1 MLRRGPHK
9 SSNGA
14 ACKPPADTKEKQN
27 LVGARPAA
35 PGTLR
40 KSIKRSTNLGQKVHP
55 AGFRLGIHKG
65 WMSNWLFPKKD
76 WPAYLEEDYVI
87 RQFLRRELQNAGVSK
102 VDIDRKVG
110 DQLQIDIYT
119 ARPGVVV
126 GKGGQGIENLQQKV
140 RSLLHRPGM
149 DIRINI
155 LEINRVDLE
164 AQLVAE
170 SIAQQLEKRVAFRR
184 AMKQAIQRCMRAG
197 AVGVKVMVAG
207 RLGGAEI
214 ARTEWAKE
222 GRIPLQTLRADIDY
236 GVAEAHTVMGLIGVK
251 VWIFRGELEP
261 GQWSPPNIKIS
272 AERPQEGGRQERG
285 PVKSGRRARKAG

>member
-1 MLRRGPHK
+1 M
-9 SSNGA
+9 
-14 ACKPPADTKEKQN
+14 
-27 LVGARPAA
+27 
-35 PGTLR
+35 
-40 KSIKRSTNLGQKVHP
+40 GQKVNP
-55 AGFRLGIHKG
+55 NGFRLGIHKG
-65 WMSNWLFPKKD
+65 WSSNWFVQKRDVAPLIEED
-76 WPAYLEEDYVI
+76 HRLRAYLEK
-87 RQFLRRELQNAGVSK
+87 ELAGAGASK
-102 VDIDRKVG
+102 VEISRKA
-110 DQLQIDIYT
+110 DQIQIDIYT

-126 GKGGQGIENLQQKV
+126 GKGGQGIENLSGKLKG
-140 RSLLHRPGM
+140 LLNRTGL

-164 AQLVAE
+164 SKLVAE

-197 AVGVKVMVAG
+197 AVGVKIMVAG

-236 GVAEAHTVMGLIGVK
+236 GTAEAATVMGRIGIK

-261 GQWSPPNIKIS
+261 GQWSPPNIKTQQ
-272 AERPQEGGRQERG
+272 ERERGQGGGGEGGQRPERG
-285 PVKSGRRARKAG
+285 ERSGKSGRKPRKQGG

>member
-1 MLRRGPHK
+1 M
-9 SSNGA
+9 
-14 ACKPPADTKEKQN
+14 
-27 LVGARPAA
+27 
-35 PGTLR
+35 
-40 KSIKRSTNLGQKVHP
+40 GQKVSP
-55 AGFRLGIHKG
+55 KGFRLGIHRG
-65 WMSNWLFPKKD
+65 WESNWLFPKKFL
-76 WPAYLEEDYVI
+76 PVYIEEDHYI
-87 RQFLRRELQNAGVSK
+87 RSFLKKELANAGVSK
-102 VDIDRKVG
+102 VEIGRKVG
-110 DQLQIDIYT
+110 DQLQLDIYS

-140 RSLLHRPGM
+140 SALLNRRGM

-184 AMKQAIQRCMRAG
+184 AMKQAIQRCMRTG
-197 AVGVKVMVAG
+197 AVGIKVMVAG

-222 GRIPLQTLRADIDY
+222 GRIPLQTLRADVDY
-236 GVAEAHTVMGLIGVK
+236 GLAEAHTVMGKIGVK

-261 GQWSPPNIKIS
+261 GQWSPPNIKTQT
-272 AERPQEGGRQERG
+272 ERPQEAGRPERPSG
-285 PVKSGRRARKAG
+285 KTGRRARKAG

>member
-1 MLRRGPHK
+1 
-9 SSNGA
+9 
-14 ACKPPADTKEKQN
+14 
-27 LVGARPAA
+27 
-35 PGTLR
+35 
-40 KSIKRSTNLGQKVHP
+40 LGQKVHP
-55 AGFRLGIHKG
+55 VGFRLGIHKG
-65 WMSNWLFPKKD
+65 WMSNWLFPKKA
-76 WPAYLEEDYVI
+76 WPIYLEEDYLI
-87 RQFLRRELQNAGVSK
+87 RRFLKRELQNAGVSK
-102 VDIDRKVG
+102 VEIDRKVG

-140 RSLLHRPGM
+140 RTLLNRPGI

-164 AQLVAE
+164 SQLVAE

-197 AVGVKVMVAG
+197 AVGVKVMVGG

-214 ARTEWAKE
+214 ARTEWSKE
-222 GRIPLQTLRADIDY
+222 GRIPLQTLRADIDF
-236 GVAEAHTVMGLIGVK
+236 GHAEAHTVMGLIGVK

-261 GQWSPPNIKIS
+261 GQWSPPNIKVS
-272 AERPQEGGRQERG
+272 TERGQGGERQERG